1 MIDIKD
7 TFNAP
12 FRYLID
18 ILTSHSYTFI
28 FIDESIC
35 ETAGLATLTAIFIPQ
50 YKLNRVTSD
59 FYKIA
64 KEIIEKCQSNSGE
77 SRILYH
83 FPILHG
89 KSLLSDIK
97 ENPEMDLSIF
107 DDDFKIYI
115 MNQVVNLVLHHK
127 LFITRLG
134 YNNYNEIKKNGF
146 KDDKMYSTNW
156 LNLSRFIDKYMKTKR
171 AICVMDGN
179 DINMINT
186 FSRFISGAKSLIYL
200 HNEGSSSVF
209 TDGKR
214 FINNVFYV
222 PSRYSEHLQ
231 IVDIISYILHKKD
244 FIDITGNRTPYSSM
258 IYDLYPRL
266 ENKRLINHV
275 TRLNYNTN
283 KHKA

>member
-1 MIDIKD
+1 MINIKD
-7 TFNAP
+7 SFKAP
-12 FRYLID
+12 FRYIIG

-59 FYKIA
+59 FYKIT
-64 KEIIEKCQSNSGE
+64 KEIIEKCQSNDK
-77 SRILYH
+77 IKALYH
-83 FPILHG
+83 FPFLHG

-97 ENPEMDLSIF
+97 ENPELDLSLF

-115 MNQVVNLVLHHK
+115 MNRVVDLVLHHK

-200 HNEGSSSVF
+200 HNAGSSSVF

-258 IYDLYPRL
+258 IYDLHPRL
-266 ENKRLINHV
+266 ENKRLINNVKH
-275 TRLNYNTN
+275 LNYNDN

>member
-1 MIDIKD
+1 MDIKEVLY
-7 TFNAP
+7 TP
-12 FRYLID
+12 IRYLTD
-18 ILTSHSYTFI
+18 IFTSHSYTFI

-35 ETAGLATLTAIFIPQ
+35 ESAGLATLTAIFIPQ
-50 YKLNRVTSD
+50 YKLNRVSSD
-59 FYKIA
+59 FYKIT
-64 KEIIEKCQSNSGE
+64 KEIIDKCQAANADHNT
-77 SRILYH
+77 LYH

-89 KSLLSDIK
+89 KALLCDPK
-97 ENPEMDLSIF
+97 ENPELDLSLF
-107 DDDFKIYI
+107 DDDYKISI
-115 MNQVVNLVLHHK
+115 MNQIVDLVLHHK
-127 LFITRLG
+127 LYITRLG

-146 KDDKMYSTNW
+146 RDDKMYSTNW

-186 FSRFISGAKSLIYL
+186 LSRFISGAKSLIYL
-200 HNEGSSSVF
+200 HNEGASSVF
-209 TDGKR
+209 TNGKR

-275 TRLNYNTN
+275 TRLNFNKN